1 MKAEI
6 FNTYATAIA
15 EEFNIT
21 EEDLFTK
28 SKRRQIVDA
37 RYLLYFACFNRPMRV
52 VYIQEYM
59 KERGYKVAHSNVLHG
74 IGEIE
79 KRLEYDRDYNKLL
92 VKLKKN

>member
-59 KERGYKVAHSNVLHG
+59 RERGYKVAHSNVIHG

-79 KRLEYDRDYNKLL
+79 KRLEYDRDYNRLL
-92 VKLKKN
+92 VKLKKK